1 MNNRDSDV
9 FSETDSYYC
18 LRLPK
23 PEDMEI
29 WRRFDRHLPAEL
41 FKQKVLEK
49 MAWLICREDIP
60 VGVLR
65 WGLFWDTI
73 PFLNLIYLDSSCRR
87 NGLGRWAMGCWEKE
101 MRRQGYPLVM
111 VSTQV
116 DEEAQHF
123 YRKLGYR
130 DIGAI
135 TMDFP
140 GFEQPLEMFL
150 AKDLRKE
157 SNTE

>member
-1 MNNRDSDV
+1 MMT
-9 FSETDSYYC
+9 SEQCYGLCFAT
-18 LRLPK
+18 L
-23 PEDMEI
+23 EDAEL
-29 WRRFDRHLPAEL
+29 WNRFDHHLSRSGFE
-41 FKQKVLEK
+41 KKVREK
-49 MAWLICREDIP
+49 MAWILYIEDFP
-60 VGVLR
+60 AGVLR
-65 WGLFWDTI
+65 WGMFWDTI

-87 NGLGRWAMGCWEKE
+87 NGLGRWARGCWEKE

-157 SNTE
+157 PNTE

>member
-1 MNNRDSDV
+1 MMT
-9 FSETDSYYC
+9 SEQCYGLCFAT
-18 LRLPK
+18 L
-23 PEDMEI
+23 EDAEL
-29 WRRFDRHLPAEL
+29 WNRFDHHLSRSGFE
-41 FKQKVLEK
+41 KKVREK
-49 MAWLICREDIP
+49 MAWILYIEDFP

>member
-1 MNNRDSDV
+1 MMT
-9 FSETDSYYC
+9 SEQCYGLCFAT
-18 LRLPK
+18 L
-23 PEDMEI
+23 EDAEL
-29 WRRFDRHLPAEL
+29 WNRFDHHLSRSGFE
-41 FKQKVLEK
+41 KKVGEK
-49 MAWLICREDIP
+49 MAWILYIEDFP

-73 PFLNLIYLDSSCRR
+73 HFLNLIYMDSSCRR
-87 NGLGRWAMGCWEKE
+87 DGLGRWAMGCWEKE

>member
-1 MNNRDSDV
+1 MMT
-9 FSETDSYYC
+9 SEQCYGLCFAT
-18 LRLPK
+18 L
-23 PEDMEI
+23 EDAEL
-29 WRRFDRHLPAEL
+29 WNRFDHHLSRSGFE
-41 FKQKVLEK
+41 KKVGEK
-49 MAWLICREDIP
+49 MAWILYIEDFP
-60 VGVLR
+60 AGVLR
-65 WGLFWDTI
+65 WGMFWDTI

-140 GFEQPLEMFL
+140 GFELPLEMFL